1 MFECDKA
8 TCRSKVRAIFTFQC
22 ENSVRLLFTN
32 CQITLGEVYNVNALM
47 LYVAS
52 PSHTLTHI
60 YHSLAV
66 SLNFDIVEYWATLT
80 FFPDFCF
87 QSSPT
92 AQRKQYS
99 RSLVHCHKKLRHTLN
114 QLYLWIFW
122 TLNATEYIP
131 FVTRPL
137 GKHWDTGWDMNT
149 LYLNIYT
156 KKYWDMDL

>member
-66 SLNFDIVEYWATLT
+66 SLNFDIVEY
-80 FFPDFCF
+80 
-87 QSSPT
+87 
-92 AQRKQYS
+92 
-99 RSLVHCHKKLRHTLN
+99 
-114 QLYLWIFW
+114 
-122 TLNATEYIP
+122 
-131 FVTRPL
+131 
-137 GKHWDTGWDMNT
+137 
-149 LYLNIYT
+149 
-156 KKYWDMDL
+156 